1 MLQFPAT
8 LLRAA
13 VHTHLSSGVLKC
25 VCRSVWAK
33 TGGWKTKK
41 IPPRYLGQPSPYTHP
56 HLIKHGEVTPGVT
69 QTEYE
74 LRRQCLASL
83 IESRVPDSSH
93 VLVVLSHPVR
103 YMTNDIPYPFHQ
115 NQDFLYLTGVLEP
128 DCALVMYGSP
138 RPDRTLL
145 FVPPRNPARE
155 LWDGPRSGQDGAA
168 ALTGIQ
174 TVHSIEELGSV
185 LNAVKGSVV
194 WYDSS
199 QPVHPRLHQTQVRPL
214 LEGQVSVRPL
224 RPLTHSL
231 RAIKSPAEVDLMKQA
246 GHITAHAF
254 RKTMAM
260 CRGDIDEALI
270 YAKFDFEC
278 RAHGANFLAY
288 PPVVAG
294 GNRANTLHYISNNQ
308 IVKDGEMVLLDGGCE
323 YFGYVSDVTRT
334 WPVSGKFS
342 EVQRC
347 VYEAVLEV
355 QSACLSLCVPGVSL
369 DHIYSSMLTLL
380 AKQLLQLGSVVWYD
394 SSQPVHPRLHQTQV
408 RPLLEGQVSV
418 RPLRPLTHSL
428 RAIKSPAEVD
438 LMKQAG
444 HITAHAFRKTMAMCR
459 GDIDEALIYAKF
471 DFECRA
477 HGANFLAYPPVVA
490 GGNRAN
496 TLHYISNNQIV
507 KDGEMVLLD
516 GGCEYFGYVSDV
528 TRTWPVS
535 GKFSEV
541 QRCVYEAVLE
551 VQSACLSLC
560 VPGVSLDHI
569 YSSMLTLLAKQLLQL
584 GVLPHDTDYADAL
597 KAARRYCPHHV
608 GHYLGLYFSEDDESC
623 PQHFRGLGV
632 RIEDDVVIRE
642 HGGPLILSAHTPK
655 SVCDVERA
663 CAHSE
668 G

>member
-1 MLQFPAT
+1 MLQFPVT

-13 VHTHLSSGVLKC
+13 AHTHLSSGVLKC
-25 VCRSVWAK
+25 VCRHVWAK
-33 TGGWKTKK
+33 TGLWKTKTV
-41 IPPRYLGQPSPYTHP
+41 PQRYLGQPSPYTHP

-69 QTEYE
+69 QMEYE
-74 LRRQCLASL
+74 TRRQRLASL
-83 IESRVPDSSH
+83 VESRVPDSSH
-93 VLVVLSHPVR
+93 ILVLLSHPVR

-138 RPDRTLL
+138 RPDRALL
-145 FVPPRNPARE
+145 FVPPRDPARE
-155 LWDGPRSGQDGAA
+155 LWDGPRSGRDGAA
-168 ALTGIQ
+168 ALTGVQ
-174 TVHSIEELGSV
+174 SVHSIEELGSV
-185 LNAVKGSVV
+185 LKGVKGSVV

-199 QPVHPRLHQTQVRPL
+199 QPVHPRLHQTHLHPL

-224 RPLTHSL
+224 RPLVHSM
-231 RAIKSPAEVDLMKQA
+231 RAIKSAAEVELMKRA
-246 GHITAHAF
+246 GEITAQAF

-308 IVKDGEMVLLDGGCE
+308 IIKDGEMVLLDGGCE

-334 WPVSGKFS
+334 WPVSGNFS

-355 QSACLSLCVPGVSL
+355 QTACLSLCVPGVSL

-380 AKQLLQLGSVVWYD
+380 AKQLLQ
-394 SSQPVHPRLHQTQV
+394 
-408 RPLLEGQVSV
+408 
-418 RPLRPLTHSL
+418 
-428 RAIKSPAEVD
+428 I
-438 LMKQAG
+438 
-444 HITAHAFRKTMAMCR
+444 
-459 GDIDEALIYAKF
+459 
-471 DFECRA
+471 
-477 HGANFLAYPPVVA
+477 
-490 GGNRAN
+490 
-496 TLHYISNNQIV
+496 
-507 KDGEMVLLD
+507 
-516 GGCEYFGYVSDV
+516 
-528 TRTWPVS
+528 
-535 GKFSEV
+535 
-541 QRCVYEAVLE
+541 
-551 VQSACLSLC
+551 
-560 VPGVSLDHI
+560 
-569 YSSMLTLLAKQLLQL
+569 
-584 GVLPHDTDYADAL
+584 GVLPHDTDYAHAL

-608 GHYLGLYFSEDDESC
+608 GHYLGMDVHDTPDLSRSQPLQAGMAVTVEPGLYISEDDEVC

-632 RIEDDVVIRE
+632 RIEDDVVIQE
-642 HGGPLILSAHTPK
+642 QGGPLILSAHTPK

-663 CAHSE
+663 CAQPD